1 MKKPTIKIINNFSQ
15 PINLRVKEKITFWEK
30 FDKIINLILF

>member
-1 MKKPTIKIINNFSQ
+1 MKKATIINNFSQ
-15 PINLRVKEKITFWEK
+15 PIKLRIKEKKTFWEK